1 MSEPAGAPA
10 YVLDAS
16 ALLAV
21 LHAEPGAETVG
32 GLVASSAI
40 SAVNWCEVFGK
51 LRAVGVDGDALAEG
65 VAETGVEIV
74 AFDAD
79 HARLAG
85 ELHLSTK
92 DAGLSLADRACLALA
107 AKLDVP
113 ALTADRAWTS
123 LEVGVEVRCIR

>member
-1 MSEPAGAPA
+1 M
-10 YVLDAS
+10 
-16 ALLAV
+16 
-21 LHAEPGAETVG
+21 VG
-32 GLVASSAI
+32 EWIASSAL

-51 LRAVGVDGDALAEG
+51 LRAFGVDGDALAGG

-85 ELHLSTK
+85 ELYLSTK

-123 LEVGVEVRCIR
+123 LDVGVEVRCIR